1 MMMDPAWRAVTG
13 GRPAYE
19 KTQDDWARTLM
30 LEHRSGVP
38 APLLD
43 SMSGVMNAARTRVA
57 MTDDYKTFSGLDP
70 KTVQWLSAHEDN
82 MKIARDDAEAL
93 DGVTGALRELD
104 SVLNAEPANA
114 LLAEYARAIS
124 PERPA
129 DIVLDIRGGFSDAF
143 ESRAHANMFTAR
155 SGELFPFEIINFIEA
170 YVRAEMETPPM
181 PKIPARP
188 STFSGNVP
196 RVPGIEKPI
205 SDEDAKALAEW
216 KPAKMDFEKSTAVS
230 GFIKDWLREMPEYHG
245 IQSGYNLAMS
255 GLSSV
260 IRRASI
266 DDRWEG
272 GWDTDADLLGS
283 LTEQRRAVARKA
295 AGFWYAAAKKADPGP
310 YILPPDGTWSR
321 KGHEL
326 LRAAPYTGMA
336 VAEFVLTAAA
346 TKKIL
351 GPSLAAVDK
360 FTDAAAAAQYAV
372 DASKFAEAAAFAYGS
387 WNGIN
392 KEAAGQAGAVFER
405 GIEAG
410 MTYEEARAA
419 EVSAYW
425 MNVAVLSVSDPLQNA
440 LAFGFVNPFGR
451 FLGKSRA
458 ARTAVWAMNSGVS
471 GLFEGGEEWG
481 QAEIDNTV
489 LGLPRDERQMWK
501 EFGIGFAM
509 GTLHT
514 SVGTGVRGIA
524 NERARI
530 NKSRELSDRLEKLL
544 RAAEAT
550 KTAAR
555 IPEALG
561 DFVEQAS
568 EGKIEDLW
576 IDGEVLYG
584 FAQSAGVKS
593 EEELADV
600 LGVEDDYRAEFI
612 EMLKAG
618 SDVRTKGSALIS
630 KIAAEPEK
638 YAEIRRHLKFNPGD
652 MSAAEAEIAERD
664 FNPVEKAYI
673 ADTRALHER
682 TLALGER
689 FADFMD
695 DAKEQLRA
703 AARPD
708 LFGMNGKNA
717 EMYLTLYLT
726 GMVRKAERMGV
737 PVEELVKPG
746 AFQVIRDAAGG
757 VKIRIDRGMG
767 AGQSGGAV
775 VLEEHPAYA
784 QAMYRNP
791 AKDIIEF
798 RNNVVS
804 GKSGKSYFEF
814 TAPSGTTVEI
824 AYSNV
829 KHFHGANEQALSD
842 AELKA
847 LTDNI
852 ENIQEYAYTEGTTGK
867 YGGQLVLTKI
877 DTPEG
882 KFGVVFEYQPSGRV
896 FVISAFKSTYKGI
909 DAWMK
914 KEGAHAS
921 SASKTFK
928 QGQITLSASQPSI
941 EEGRTPRA
949 LETEKSA
956 TAISTGRPLSVESI
970 QQELGIV
977 KQSENET
984 FYQGAGEKT
993 RAADTDAK
1001 YFAAIEAG
1009 DMETAQKI
1017 VDSQARKKGYI
1028 SGGEYRMNHRAPNSR
1043 DEDVTTRL
1051 DLAVESGI
1059 VPPDY
1064 WTKPRIYLSD
1074 SREFESHRI
1083 ILNTLNLGKDTIKM
1097 YRAVPKNVK
1106 EAGFRNGDWITP
1118 SREYAKAEGE
1128 LITGGY
1134 RIIENEVNVRDVWWD
1149 GNSISEFGYDDGS
1162 EYAYRNTKN
1171 NRKLT
1176 DAIARDENGSIV
1188 PPSARF
1194 NAGRPETYY
1203 QMGAGARAIIA
1214 DINTGTF
1221 DPANPNIYYQS
1232 DGTNWSGLTGLVSL
1246 EENIRSGSEG
1256 MDRVISDHVGAE
1268 NAMWREGIDGI
1279 SFIWGKPGKGKTFK
1293 GGYGVS
1299 HIIAKRNAAG
1309 QDGPAIARKMVEV
1322 IANGT
1327 ISDPYQEHDRTK
1339 INIDHGGYRAVLTQ
1353 TVNGNKRTWLTTGF
1367 FLENE
1372 NSESDAA
1379 SGEYGPVVPGATLSE
1394 STRPNVEEVADSEL
1408 NDSLPS
1414 PEEIFKQLE
1423 TQNGE
1428 ETER

>member
-1 MMMDPAWRAVTG
+1 
-13 GRPAYE
+13 
-19 KTQDDWARTLM
+19 
-30 LEHRSGVP
+30 
-38 APLLD
+38 
-43 SMSGVMNAARTRVA
+43 
-57 MTDDYKTFSGLDP
+57 
-70 KTVQWLSAHEDN
+70 
-82 MKIARDDAEAL
+82 
-93 DGVTGALRELD
+93 
-104 SVLNAEPANA
+104 
-114 LLAEYARAIS
+114 
-124 PERPA
+124 
-129 DIVLDIRGGFSDAF
+129 
-143 ESRAHANMFTAR
+143 
-155 SGELFPFEIINFIEA
+155 
-170 YVRAEMETPPM
+170 
-181 PKIPARP
+181 
-188 STFSGNVP
+188 
-196 RVPGIEKPI
+196 
-205 SDEDAKALAEW
+205 
-216 KPAKMDFEKSTAVS
+216 
-230 GFIKDWLREMPEYHG
+230 
-245 IQSGYNLAMS
+245 MS

-260 IRRASI
+260 IRRAFI
-266 DDRWEG
+266 DDSWEG

-336 VAEFVLTAAA
+336 LAEFVLTAAA
-346 TKKIL
+346 AKKIL

-372 DASKFAEAAAFAYGS
+372 DASKFAEAAAFAYSS

-593 EEELADV
+593 EEALADV

-682 TLALGER
+682 TRALGER

-708 LFGMNGKNA
+708 LFGMEGKNA

-757 VKIRIDRGMG
+757 VKIRIDRGMV

-775 VLEEHPAYA
+775 VLEEHPAYTQLNSDVDLDRGIYVLELDPSA
-784 QAMYRNP
+784 NDWTTIRDHLNSF
-791 AKDIIEF
+791 I
-798 RNNVVS
+798 
-804 GKSGKSYFEF
+804 GKE
-814 TAPSGTTVEI
+814 
-824 AYSNV
+824 
-829 KHFHGANEQALSD
+829 
-842 AELKA
+842 
-847 LTDNI
+847 
-852 ENIQEYAYTEGTTGK
+852 
-867 YGGQLVLTKI
+867 
-877 DTPEG
+877 
-882 KFGVVFEYQPSGRV
+882 
-896 FVISAFKSTYKGI
+896 AF
-909 DAWMK
+909 
-914 KEGAHAS
+914 
-921 SASKTFK
+921 
-928 QGQITLSASQPSI
+928 LSAD
-941 EEGRTPRA
+941 GKA
-949 LETEKSA
+949 K
-956 TAISTGRPLSVESI
+956 
-970 QQELGIV
+970 LGIV
-977 KQSENET
+977 
-984 FYQGAGEKT
+984 
-993 RAADTDAK
+993 
-1001 YFAAIEAG
+1001 
-1009 DMETAQKI
+1009 
-1017 VDSQARKKGYI
+1017 
-1028 SGGEYRMNHRAPNSR
+1028 
-1043 DEDVTTRL
+1043 
-1051 DLAVESGI
+1051 
-1059 VPPDY
+1059 
-1064 WTKPRIYLSD
+1064 
-1074 SREFESHRI
+1074 
-1083 ILNTLNLGKDTIKM
+1083 
-1097 YRAVPKNVK
+1097 
-1106 EAGFRNGDWITP
+1106 
-1118 SREYAKAEGE
+1118 
-1128 LITGGY
+1128 
-1134 RIIENEVNVRDVWWD
+1134 
-1149 GNSISEFGYDDGS
+1149 
-1162 EYAYRNTKN
+1162 
-1171 NRKLT
+1171 
-1176 DAIARDENGSIV
+1176 
-1188 PPSARF
+1188 
-1194 NAGRPETYY
+1194 
-1203 QMGAGARAIIA
+1203 
-1214 DINTGTF
+1214 
-1221 DPANPNIYYQS
+1221 
-1232 DGTNWSGLTGLVSL
+1232 
-1246 EENIRSGSEG
+1246 
-1256 MDRVISDHVGAE
+1256 
-1268 NAMWREGIDGI
+1268 
-1279 SFIWGKPGKGKTFK
+1279 
-1293 GGYGVS
+1293 
-1299 HIIAKRNAAG
+1299 
-1309 QDGPAIARKMVEV
+1309 
-1322 IANGT
+1322 
-1327 ISDPYQEHDRTK
+1327 
-1339 INIDHGGYRAVLTQ
+1339 
-1353 TVNGNKRTWLTTGF
+1353 
-1367 FLENE
+1367 
-1372 NSESDAA
+1372 
-1379 SGEYGPVVPGATLSE
+1379 
-1394 STRPNVEEVADSEL
+1394 
-1408 NDSLPS
+1408 
-1414 PEEIFKQLE
+1414 
-1423 TQNGE
+1423 
-1428 ETER
+1428 